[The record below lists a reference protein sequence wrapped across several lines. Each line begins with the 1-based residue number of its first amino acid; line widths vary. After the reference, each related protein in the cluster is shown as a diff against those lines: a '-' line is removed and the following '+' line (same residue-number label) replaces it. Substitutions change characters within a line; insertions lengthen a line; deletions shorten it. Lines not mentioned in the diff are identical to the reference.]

1 MRVFLTCLLLF
12 CCVFAEGQSLAD
24 LERQLDSLLNKQQ
37 KSEVVASLSY
47 GNNPAYGAKT
57 VNLEQP
63 IVMKAYLSPSLTWYH
78 KSGITAGASG
88 YYLFDTDKKHWF
100 EWDFTA
106 GYDYTKKRNFLTG
119 ISYTRY
125 VFADSTDVP
134 VTPINNEIFSYFYYR
149 KWWLHMGI
157 SLDLGW
163 GAYTS
168 GTRRLKEH
176 VTGSDFNV
184 IATVRHPFIFDGLL
198 SSNDALLLQPSLSLT
213 MGTANYYSQLSA
225 FRYMGRSPKMK
236 PNKGR
241 PGKVLSF
248 EDHTG
253 FEPRAIDC
261 TINASYLFN
270 QFTFSPSFTVFKPLT
285 GTEQQ
290 LMGYFTARLSYSF

>member
-12 CCVFAEGQSLAD
+12 CSVFARGQTLAD

-37 KSEVVASLSY
+37 KSEVVAALSY

-78 KSGITAGASG
+78 KSGFTAAASG
-88 YYLFDTDKKHWF
+88 YYLFDTDKNHWF

-106 GYDYTKKRNFLTG
+106 GYDYTKRRNFLTG

-125 VFADSTDVP
+125 LFADSTDVP
-134 VTPINNEIFSYFYYR
+134 ATPINNEIFSYFYYR

-163 GAYTS
+163 GSYTS
-168 GTRRLKEH
+168 GTRRQQEH

-198 SSNDALLLQPSLSLT
+198 SSRDALLLQPSLSFT

-285 GTEQQ
+285 GPELQ
-290 LMGYFTARLSYSF
+290 LMGYFTARLAYSF